1 MLTTLF
7 LLRWLTAHFG
17 EGILHRA
24 FSVFLFNEKNE
35 LMLQKR
41 TKEKITFPSIW
52 SNTCCSHPLFVQD
65 EMEPGL
71 GVKRAAIRKLEH
83 ELGIPTSTLETKDL
97 RYVSTVLYKVQYIVL
112 YLHLSLSVN

>member
-1 MLTTLF
+1 MTVVSF
-7 LLRWLTAHFG
+7 PIAHFG

-65 EMEPGL
+65 EMEPGF

-83 ELGIPTSTLETKDL
+83 ELGIPTSTLEINDL
-97 RYVSTVLYKVQYIVL
+97 RYVSTVLYKVHTLFDYCLLPPLLI
-112 YLHLSLSVN
+112 N